1 MAKII
6 VCVGSCHVS
15 VDKASISYT
24 VAVIESGNNY
34 SYSADYEVDTTITV
48 NNNLIAWRN
57 KIIAQ
62 VAEKGIVVTA
72 ADVIVFGG
80 PS

>member
-1 MAKII
+1 MVKII

-48 NNNLIAWRN
+48 NNNLIA
-57 KIIAQ
+57 
-62 VAEKGIVVTA
+62 
-72 ADVIVFGG
+72 
-80 PS
+80 